1 MSDGKGFERHLKQGK
16 RKVKHKPPICTKLI
30 VLTQPNEKKNET
42 SGVDTNT
49 TLTGG
54 FAAEA
59 VIMLSEI
66 WT

>member
-1 MSDGKGFERHLKQGK
+1 M
-16 RKVKHKPPICTKLI
+16 LI
-30 VLTQPNEKKNET
+30 VEKSLRKQNLLYTPSPTKKKNET
-42 SGVDTNT
+42 SSVDTNT

>member
-1 MSDGKGFERHLKQGK
+1 MLILKSPSENK
-16 RKVKHKPPICTKLI
+16 TYCTHPA
-30 VLTQPNEKKNET
+30 QRKKNET
-42 SGVDTNT
+42 SNVDTNT

-59 VIMLSEI
+59 VIMPSEI

>member
-1 MSDGKGFERHLKQGK
+1 MLILKSPSENKTYCTHPAQ
-16 RKVKHKPPICTKLI
+16 RK
-30 VLTQPNEKKNET
+30 NKNET
-42 SGVDTNT
+42 SSVDTNT